1 MPYVLQLS
9 DDDRDQLGELLNIGV
24 AHAGTTLSQMTGRRI
39 AISVPST
46 SLKNIKNS
54 SDFLEKPDDIIL
66 AVLLR
71 LSGGLDG
78 YVFLIFSR
86 DAIIHLLN
94 VLSGKRVSDL
104 RELDPY
110 DRSIFQ
116 EVGNVLTGG
125 MLQGFSSFLHIP
137 LLHSVPD
144 VVIDMGGAMFNSLA
158 ATMLAHH
165 GEFLSLNVSI
175 CVDPPGSAVDCKSG
189 EESTGRMFLFL
200 GPTAVKDILALTNP
214 MVS

>member
-1 MPYVLQLS
+1 MPNILQLS
-9 DDDRDQLGELLNIGV
+9 SDDRDQLGELLNIGV

-46 SLKNIKNS
+46 SLKSVKNA
-54 SDFLEKPDDIIL
+54 SDFLEKPDDITL

-71 LSGGLDG
+71 LSGGVDG
-78 YVFLIFSR
+78 YVFLFFSS
-86 DAIIHLLN
+86 DAVIQLLH

-125 MLQGFSSFLHIP
+125 MLKGFSSFLHIP
-137 LLHSVPD
+137 LMHSVPD
-144 VVIDMGGAMFNSLA
+144 VVIDMGGAMFNSLS
-158 ATMLAHH
+158 ATMIAHH
-165 GEFLSLNVSI
+165 DEFLSLDVSI
-175 CVDPPGSAVDCKSG
+175 CVDPSSSAVDCKNG

-200 GPTAVKDILALTNP
+200 GPDAVSDILKLTHP